1 MLSLFVGLCGLLW
14 LLGIPMPFPFFLLLV
29 AEACCTVAYWRTVF
43 QLRSE
48 RDVKLAHSSLLV
60 EVRGGAGRPCSSL
73 TSTSFKKIND
83 SFGHEAG
90 DDALVRFAGLLADL
104 ASGGVICRLGGA
116 EFQIALPGQSM
127 AAAVGYGECL
137 QAALR
142 ENLAAAGDCPPFT
155 ISVGVAATPET
166 ATRSQSSAVAPM
178 RRCMPRRPP
187 AATAP
192 APGRR
197 SAKRRRRNR

>member
-142 ENLAAAGDCPPFT
+142 ENLAAG
-155 ISVGVAATPET
+155 GQ
-166 ATRSQSSAVAPM
+166 RLSAVHHQ
-178 RRCMPRRPP
+178 RRGRCYPGDGDTIAELSRRADEAMY
-187 AATAP
+187 AAKAAGGDRTRAWQ
-192 APGRR
+192 ALGE
-197 SAKRRRRNR
+197 AKAA